1 MVSSQTIL
9 LCTWI
14 TALVISIALSV
25 YLFAT
30 RDSAKSMGPDSAQVI
45 GMIIAAVVGA
55 VSVIY
60 FVLWMIGRSHDMKQL
75 NA

>member
-1 MVSSQTIL
+1 
-9 LCTWI
+9 
-14 TALVISIALSV
+14 
-25 YLFAT
+25 
-30 RDSAKSMGPDSAQVI
+30 MGPDSAQVI

-60 FVLWMIGRSHDMKQL
+60 FDLWMIGRSHDMKQL